1 MKKNI
6 LFLCAFALL
15 AGFTSCKDSNSSS
28 GDIISK
34 NSETEEITTADST
47 VAATTTKTTESIT
60 TTIEA
65 TSEVTTAE
73 ATEPTTAAV
82 TEPVTE
88 IVSVKN
94 TAEYVAAIGERIEI
108 TDIIKMDASLIGAI
122 DGTSFKYNGNK
133 FEIYEFDE
141 NSDVLSEAHDGNIT
155 LNMAGFGEV
164 TAESLVNGNFVM
176 IYSVSDDNV
185 SQAFMAETF

>member
-6 LFLCAFALL
+6 SILCAIVLFMSL
-15 AGFTSCKDSNSSS
+15 TSCGNNKASSENPVS
-28 GDIISK
+28 QS
-34 NSETEEITTADST
+34 SEAEETTSVTSEPIEAVTTAIETTAEITT
-47 VAATTTKTTESIT
+47 EQ
-60 TTIEA
+60 
-65 TSEVTTAE
+65 TS
-73 ATEPTTAAV
+73 EPTTDAV
-82 TEPVTE
+82 AEPITE

-94 TAEYVAAIGERIEI
+94 TDEYVAAIGGRIEI

-122 DGTSFKYNGNK
+122 GGTSFKYNGNK

-141 NSDVLSEAHDGNIT
+141 NSDVLSEASGGNIT